1 MSSLSFSRRTEKH
14 QKTFASVVGCS
25 SQVRYLQAAKMSS
38 GFISEAEIAEVRQRR
53 QEEWDRVRNADQPI
67 EAPEEPYDP
76 RSLYERL
83 QEQKNK
89 RDIEYEEA
97 HKLKNMIK
105 GLDDDEVEF
114 LDLVDRKK
122 MEEERKKNLEEEKE
136 MRDFKAAVASLQ
148 EQKLNEKL
156 KQELKNP
163 PVSSK
168 NTACGSRT
176 SQLKLPAGVVLKR
189 PDKQKQG
196 EALTGIKRK
205 LSPSEDDIDT
215 SKKKELHTSGMSVA
229 DTSLSS
235 PESNKQN
242 DKTIPNQ
249 VNVSNEHSGLKCIGI
264 LPGLGTYDNSS
275 DSDCSSDTD
284 QETEPNPCVYDMLG
298 RKRKSL
304 KEEIANKEK
313 S

>member
-1 MSSLSFSRRTEKH
+1 
-14 QKTFASVVGCS
+14 
-25 SQVRYLQAAKMSS
+25 MSS
-38 GFISEAEIAEVRQRR
+38 GFISEAEIAEQRRTR
-53 QEEWDRVRNADQPI
+53 QEEWERVRTADQPL
-67 EAPEEPYDP
+67 EAPDEPYDP

-114 LDLVDRKK
+114 LDLIDRTK

-156 KQELKNP
+156 KQELKSL
-163 PVSSK
+163 PVNK
-168 NTACGSRT
+168 NAACGSSRT

-189 PDKQKQG
+189 SDKQKQ
-196 EALTGIKRK
+196 EDAPKGIKRK
-205 LSPSEDDIDT
+205 LSPSEDGADT
-215 SKKKELHTSGMSVA
+215 SKKKELHTACEPAA
-229 DTSLSS
+229 DTSLPSL
-235 PESNKQN
+235 ESDKQN
-242 DKTIPNQ
+242 DETVPDQ
-249 VNVSNEHSGLKCIGI
+249 VDTNSGLKCIGI

-284 QETEPNPCVYDMLG
+284 QETEPNPSVYDMLG
-298 RKRKSL
+298 RKIKLL
-304 KEEIANKEK
+304 KDKEK
-313 S
+313 SAE

>member
-1 MSSLSFSRRTEKH
+1 
-14 QKTFASVVGCS
+14 
-25 SQVRYLQAAKMSS
+25 MSS
-38 GFISEAEIAEVRQRR
+38 GFISEAEIAEQRRMR
-53 QEEWDRVRNADQPI
+53 QEEWERVRTADQPL
-67 EAPEEPYDP
+67 EAPEDSYDP

-83 QEQKNK
+83 QEQKTK
-89 RDIEYEEA
+89 RDLEYEEA
-97 HKLKNMIK
+97 HKLRNMIK

-114 LDLVDRKK
+114 LDLVDRTK

-168 NTACGSRT
+168 NTICGSRS
-176 SQLKLPAGVVLKR
+176 SQLKLPGGIVVKR
-189 PDKQKQG
+189 SDKQKQG
-196 EALTGIKRK
+196 EVKGTKRK
-205 LSPSEDDIDT
+205 LSSSEDDT
-215 SKKKELHTSGMSVA
+215 ATTKKKEKEHTSCEPA
-229 DTSLSS
+229 PNTSNY
-235 PESNKQN
+235 ESDKQDDN
-242 DKTIPNQ
+242 IV
-249 VNVSNEHSGLKCIGI
+249 VNPVISNGYSGLKCIGI

-284 QETEPNPCVYDMLG
+284 QETEPNPSIYDMLG
-298 RKRKSL
+298 RKIKVL
-304 KEEIANKEK
+304 KEKEK

>member
-1 MSSLSFSRRTEKH
+1 
-14 QKTFASVVGCS
+14 
-25 SQVRYLQAAKMSS
+25 MSS
-38 GFISEAEIAEVRQRR
+38 GFISEAEIAEQRRMR
-53 QEEWDRVRNADQPI
+53 QEEWDRVRTADQPL
-67 EAPEEPYDP
+67 EAPEESYDH

-83 QEQKNK
+83 KDQKNK

-114 LDLVDRKK
+114 LDLVDRTK

-168 NTACGSRT
+168 NAACGSSRT

-189 PDKQKQG
+189 SDKQKQG
-196 EALTGIKRK
+196 EALKGIKRK
-205 LSPSEDDIDT
+205 LPPSENDADT
-215 SKKKELHTSGMSVA
+215 SKKKEQHASCEPTA
-229 DTSLSS
+229 DISSLKSD
-235 PESNKQN
+235 KQN
-242 DKTIPNQ
+242 DNTIPNQ
-249 VNVSNEHSGLKCIGI
+249 VNRNNEYNGLQCIGI

-284 QETEPNPCVYDMLG
+284 QETEPNPSIYDMLG
-298 RKRKSL
+298 RKIESL
-304 KEEIANKEK
+304 KDKEK

>member
-1 MSSLSFSRRTEKH
+1 
-14 QKTFASVVGCS
+14 
-25 SQVRYLQAAKMSS
+25 MSS
-38 GFISEAEIAEVRQRR
+38 GFISEAEIAEQRRMR
-53 QEEWDRVRNADQPI
+53 QEEWERVRTADQPL
-67 EAPEEPYDP
+67 EAPDESYDP

-114 LDLVDRKK
+114 LDLVDRTK

-163 PVSSK
+163 TINK
-168 NTACGSRT
+168 NAAGGSRT
-176 SQLKLPAGVVLKR
+176 LQLKLPAGVILKR
-189 PDKQKQG
+189 SDKQKQG
-196 EALTGIKRK
+196 ENKGIKRK
-205 LSPSEDDIDT
+205 LSPSKEDIDT
-215 SKKKELHTSGMSVA
+215 SKKEESHASCEPVA

-235 PESNKQN
+235 PESDKRN
-242 DKTIPNQ
+242 DKNIPSE
-249 VNVSNEHSGLKCIGI
+249 VNTSNEYSGLKCIGI

-275 DSDCSSDTD
+275 DSDGSSDTD
-284 QETEPNPCVYDMLG
+284 QETEPNPTVYDILG
-298 RKRKSL
+298 RKIRLRSDKRKLES
-304 KEEIANKEK
+304 E
-313 S
+313 

>member
-1 MSSLSFSRRTEKH
+1 MFTTPCPSHKRRSPT
-14 QKTFASVVGCS
+14 V
-25 SQVRYLQAAKMSS
+25 KMSS
-38 GFISEAEIAEVRQRR
+38 GFISEAELAEQRRMR
-53 QEEWDRVRNADQPI
+53 QEEWERVRTADQPL
-67 EAPEEPYDP
+67 EAPEESYDP

-89 RDIEYEEA
+89 RDLEYEEA

-114 LDLVDRKK
+114 LDLVDRTK

-163 PVSSK
+163 SVSSK
-168 NTACGSRT
+168 NVVCGSSRP

-189 PDKQKQG
+189 SDKQKQG
-196 EALTGIKRK
+196 EPVQGIKRK
-205 LSPSEDDIDT
+205 LS
-215 SKKKELHTSGMSVA
+215 
-229 DTSLSS
+229 SS
-235 PESNKQN
+235 DGYS
-242 DKTIPNQ
+242 
-249 VNVSNEHSGLKCIGI
+249 SGLKCIGI

-284 QETEPNPCVYDMLG
+284 QETEPNPSIYDMLG
-298 RKRKSL
+298 RKIKTL
-304 KEEIANKEK
+304 KDKEEK

>member
-1 MSSLSFSRRTEKH
+1 
-14 QKTFASVVGCS
+14 
-25 SQVRYLQAAKMSS
+25 MSS
-38 GFISEAEIAEVRQRR
+38 GFISEAELAEQRRMR
-53 QEEWDRVRNADQPI
+53 QEEWERVRTADQPL
-67 EAPEEPYDP
+67 EAPDETYDP

-89 RDIEYEEA
+89 RDMEYEEA

-114 LDLVDRKK
+114 LDLVDRTKI
-122 MEEERKKNLEEEKE
+122 EEERKKNLEEEKE

-168 NTACGSRT
+168 NVVCGSSRS

-189 PDKQKQG
+189 SDKQKQG
-196 EALTGIKRK
+196 EVLKGIKRK
-205 LSPSEDDIDT
+205 LPSSDDTDT
-215 SKKKELHTSGMSVA
+215 IKKKELHAPCKSVT
-229 DTSLSS
+229 DTSNL
-235 PESNKQN
+235 ESDKQN
-242 DKTIPNQ
+242 DKNILNQ
-249 VNVSNEHSGLKCIGI
+249 VNKSNGYSGLKCIGI

-284 QETEPNPCVYDMLG
+284 QETEPNPSIYDMLG
-298 RKRKSL
+298 RKIKTL
-304 KEEIANKEK
+304 KDKEK